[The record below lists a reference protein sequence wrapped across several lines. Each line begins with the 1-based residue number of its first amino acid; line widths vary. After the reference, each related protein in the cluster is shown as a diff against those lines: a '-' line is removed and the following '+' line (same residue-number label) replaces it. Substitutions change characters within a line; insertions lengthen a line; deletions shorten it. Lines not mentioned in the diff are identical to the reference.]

1 MSNNSSNTC
10 IIINK
15 SIASLNEGYKLI
27 IRGVWLMKFSEL
39 TKPELDEI
47 IENANFTEE
56 ELRIFK
62 LLVGNMSLEQ
72 ISQRLM
78 LSKATVSRR
87 VKDIKIKIER
97 ADEMV
102 KTIPI
107 WEKVTLTVEEASE
120 YSNIG
125 INRISNML
133 NEISCPFVLKVGNK
147 RLVKRKEFEKYIEKS
162 REI

>member
-1 MSNNSSNTC
+1 
-10 IIINK
+10 
-15 SIASLNEGYKLI
+15 
-27 IRGVWLMKFSEL
+27 MKFSEL
-39 TKPELDEI
+39 TKPELEKI
-47 IENANFTEE
+47 LENANFTEE

-78 LSKATVSRR
+78 LSKATISRR

-97 ADEMV
+97 TDEMV

-120 YSNIG
+120 Y
-125 INRISNML
+125 
-133 NEISCPFVLKVGNK
+133 
-147 RLVKRKEFEKYIEKS
+147 RLSLIH
-162 REI
+162 I

>member
-1 MSNNSSNTC
+1 
-10 IIINK
+10 
-15 SIASLNEGYKLI
+15 
-27 IRGVWLMKFSEL
+27 MKFSEL

-78 LSKATVSRR
+78 LSKATISRR
-87 VKDIKIKIER
+87 IKDIKIKIER
-97 ADEMV
+97 TDEMV

-107 WEKVTLTVEEASE
+107 WEKVALTVEEASE

-133 NEISCPFVLKVGNK
+133 NEISCPFVLKVGSK
-147 RLVKRKEFEKYIEKS
+147 RLVKRKEFERYIEKS
-162 REI
+162 NEI

>member
-1 MSNNSSNTC
+1 M
-10 IIINK
+10 
-15 SIASLNEGYKLI
+15 KL
-27 IRGVWLMKFSEL
+27 SEL
-39 TKPELDEI
+39 TKPELEKI
-47 IENANFTEE
+47 LKNANFTEE
-56 ELRIFK
+56 ESRIFK

-78 LSKATVSRR
+78 LSKATISRR
-87 VKDIKIKIER
+87 IKDMKIKIER
-97 ADEMV
+97 TDEMV

-125 INRISNML
+125 INRISTML

>member
-1 MSNNSSNTC
+1 M
-10 IIINK
+10 
-15 SIASLNEGYKLI
+15 KL
-27 IRGVWLMKFSEL
+27 SEL
-39 TKPELDEI
+39 TKPELEKI
-47 IENANFTEE
+47 LKNANFTEE
-56 ELRIFK
+56 ESRIFK
-62 LLVGNMSLEQ
+62 LLVSNMSLEQ

-78 LSKATVSRR
+78 LSKATISRR
-87 VKDIKIKIER
+87 IKDMKIKIER
-97 ADEMV
+97 TDEMV

-125 INRISNML
+125 INRISTML